1 MKKKNLNRRQ
11 FVGGLAAAA
20 PLVAAFPQVVAAKTL
35 GLGGAVAPSNRIN
48 LGFVGLGKHGRGV
61 NLWNLAGFSDCH
73 TRALCDVDRRQFPL
87 ALETMKEVG
96 AEAVSK
102 KNITQDWREVCNRS
116 DVDAVV
122 VSTPDH
128 WHLPISM
135 TAIRAG
141 KDVIC
146 EKTSHTI
153 KEGRDLVNTVD
164 RYGAVFQMAMEDRAL
179 PEYRRMA
186 EVVRNGDIG
195 KLQRIEITIP
205 TGTTSQI
212 ALREDPIP
220 DYVDWQMWL
229 GPAPEVPFQ
238 KERIMA
244 DYKDYIGWR
253 TIRDYGG
260 GLLTDWG
267 VHLGDTALWAMDD
280 WQGQSYSIVTN
291 NQYLGEG
298 LFDHAKVNDVLYR
311 FESGIEISIKSG
323 GPSLKFVGSKGWVG
337 NTGWRKPVE
346 SSHQE
351 ILNKIY
357 GANDLR
363 LPVYVGEHRNFVNA
377 VRSRGDTMYSAEY
390 YHRISTWLICGNLA
404 GELNRK
410 LYWNPSLEAF
420 ENDDEANS
428 LRSKPAR
435 NSWAR

>member
-1 MKKKNLNRRQ
+1 
-11 FVGGLAAAA
+11 
-20 PLVAAFPQVVAAKTL
+20 
-35 GLGGAVAPSNRIN
+35 
-48 LGFVGLGKHGRGV
+48 
-61 NLWNLAGFSDCH
+61 
-73 TRALCDVDRRQFPL
+73 
-87 ALETMKEVG
+87 MKEVG

-102 KNITQDWREVCNRS
+102 KNITQDWREVCSRS
-116 DVDAVV
+116 DIDAVV

-135 TAIRAG
+135 AAIRSG

-153 KEGRDLVNTVD
+153 AEGRDLVNTVD

-205 TGTTSQI
+205 TGTTNQI
-212 ALREDPIP
+212 ALREDPVP
-220 DYVDWQMWL
+220 DEVDWQMWL

-280 WQGQSYSIVTN
+280 WVNQSYSIVTN
-291 NQYLGEG
+291 NEYLGEG

-323 GPSLKFVGSKGWVG
+323 GPSLKFIGSKAWVG
-337 NTGWRKPVE
+337 NSGWRKPVE
-346 SSHQE
+346 SDSQKVM
-351 ILNKIY
+351 NRVY

-363 LPVYVGEHRNFVNA
+363 LKVYVGEHRNFVNA
-377 VRSRGDTMYSAEY
+377 IRSRGETMYSAEY

-404 GELNRK
+404 GELDRK
-410 LYWNPSLEAF
+410 LYWNPRLEAF
-420 ENDDEANS
+420 ENDAEANS

-435 NSWAR
+435 GKWAI